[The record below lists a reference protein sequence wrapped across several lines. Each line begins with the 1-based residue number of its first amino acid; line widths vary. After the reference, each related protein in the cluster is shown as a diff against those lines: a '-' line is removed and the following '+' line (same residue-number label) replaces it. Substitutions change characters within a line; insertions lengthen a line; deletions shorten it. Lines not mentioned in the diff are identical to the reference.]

1 MVLVP
6 PVLRD
11 GCFGWAGSD
20 GGVLPVLRVP
30 PGPRVKIVL
39 HVQMVLQVQT
49 VPTTVRV
56 LSVVVWPPV
65 FAAPTV
71 IVLHTHAAPTGCA
84 GPAAFGSHTSRTGSG
99 VVTTQDRVVIS
110 DFSEAVLL
118 QRSC

>member
-1 MVLVP
+1 MLLVQP
-6 PVLRD
+6 EGTGL
-11 GCFGWAGSD
+11 GL
-20 GGVLPVLRVP
+20 GVGVGLE
-30 PGPRVKIVL
+30 IVL
-39 HVQMVLQVQT
+39 QVQMVLQVQT
-49 VPTTVRV
+49 LSHVQTDPTTVRV
-56 LSVVVWPPV
+56 LSIFVWPPV